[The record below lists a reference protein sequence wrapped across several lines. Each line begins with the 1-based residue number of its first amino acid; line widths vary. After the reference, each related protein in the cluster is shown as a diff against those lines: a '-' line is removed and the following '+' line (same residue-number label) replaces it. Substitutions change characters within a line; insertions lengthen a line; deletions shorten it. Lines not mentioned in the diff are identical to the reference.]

1 MKSEKGEEHGLMV
14 YALCSERSLK
24 VLKKVLYYNQ
34 GGSYLLAGAWA
45 TWICRG
51 NETLVI
57 QPHHS
62 VGLVKEGFETL
73 KIYATSLNT
82 FCSLYYNA
90 FQELTEDSES
100 FKIIQRFVI
109 IMYARLSE
117 FFKVNEARMEM
128 FFKKKT

>member
-45 TWICRG
+45 AWICRG

-117 FFKVNEARMEM
+117 FFKVNDARMEM